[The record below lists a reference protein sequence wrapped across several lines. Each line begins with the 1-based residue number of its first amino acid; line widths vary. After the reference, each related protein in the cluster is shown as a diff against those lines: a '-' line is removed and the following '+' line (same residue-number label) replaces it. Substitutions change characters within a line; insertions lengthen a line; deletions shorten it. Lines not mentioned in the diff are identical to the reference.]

1 MLLTSRRQLLRA
13 RKKYGLEKSG
23 GKRRV
28 GEEEVERWGREEKEV
43 RGNNDWV
50 VLRSKQRKAWYGD
63 KFQ

>member
-1 MLLTSRRQLLRA
+1 M
-13 RKKYGLEKSG
+13 SG